1 MSLISLCWTLFKSP
15 GLWDKFVW
23 DCIFGKGDQLFKF
36 IRTFRYLDI
45 EELLQEF
52 SKEYSL
58 LNEELL
64 EIKIGEI
71 TTGAYLLS
79 IAEVVN
85 SVQQIVTGPLLIF
98 NDYTLSLMWENDS
111 IYLFDYHI
119 NDVNGKLS
127 SPGTFDQFIAMLT
140 RKNFTFKYNL

>member
-1 MSLISLCWTLFKSP
+1 M
-15 GLWDKFVW
+15 
-23 DCIFGKGDQLFKF
+23 
-36 IRTFRYLDI
+36 
-45 EELLQEF
+45 ELP
-52 SKEYSL
+52 
-58 LNEELL
+58 
-64 EIKIGEI
+64 EIKTGEI

-85 SVQQIVTGPLLIF
+85 SVQQIVTGALLIV
-98 NDYTLSLMWENDS
+98 NNYILSLMWENDS
-111 IYLFDYHI
+111 IYLFDFHS

>member
-1 MSLISLCWTLFKSP
+1 M
-15 GLWDKFVW
+15 
-23 DCIFGKGDQLFKF
+23 
-36 IRTFRYLDI
+36 
-45 EELLQEF
+45 EF
-52 SKEYSL
+52 LESKT
-58 LNEELL
+58 
-64 EIKIGEI
+64 GEI
-71 TTGAYLLS
+71 TAGAYLLS

-127 SPGTFDQFIAMLT
+127 SPVTFDQFIAMLT